1 MMKIEK
7 QIQSLLPGATILG
20 TILLAGAT
28 APAATILQTVT
39 EGTGIDWTAASWG
52 SPPAA
57 AAASGNNYE
66 SPSSF
71 TVRTPNKNLSSLYS
85 TNFAGDSL
93 QIDAGSILYL
103 KHGGNATNAARVN
116 LVLNGG
122 AMTFHGGFAPTPAT
136 VGGTL
141 QVITDSVISTDQ
153 TGANAADIWL
163 LSPVSGS
170 GNLTVNMLAPGTNNV
185 VLFGTNTAYSGNWS
199 NANGGLIITGS
210 TTNALGSG
218 VVTLQ
223 VADAFL
229 GFNAA
234 NNLVVSNSIYGKG
247 SVVKLNTNTVNLS
260 GNNTFTGSLIISN
273 GVLQI
278 GSDSAISN
286 AAVISLLNGATLNA
300 SLAGGLTLNPAGQNM
315 NCNGTVI
322 SNLTIATTNTLN
334 FNLTATTNDVLNVTG
349 SLTLNGNPILNLTL
363 SGYKASG
370 VYRLINYSG
379 AIQGGGSFNLVP
391 PSGSTETFQLDTSTP
406 GQVNLIVT
414 GVILNLAWVGD
425 GSANNWDT
433 TSPNWTG
440 DTNIYSAVGD
450 AVTFN
455 DSGSS
460 VPDINVT
467 LPVTPIS

>member
-71 TVRTPNKNLSSLYS
+71 TVRTPNKNLSSLYL

-273 GVLQI
+273 GVLQPGWRI
-278 GSDSAISN
+278 NFESGRSKHELQWHGDFKSN
-286 AAVISLLNGATLNA
+286 HCNDQYAQL
-300 SLAGGLTLNPAGQNM
+300 QF
-315 NCNGTVI
+315 NCDHERRI
-322 SNLTIATTNTLN
+322 ER
-334 FNLTATTNDVLNVTG
+334 D
-349 SLTLNGNPILNLTL
+349 
-363 SGYKASG
+363 G
-370 VYRLINYSG
+370 V
-379 AIQGGGSFNLVP
+379 
-391 PSGSTETFQLDTSTP
+391 
-406 GQVNLIVT
+406 
-414 GVILNLAWVGD
+414 
-425 GSANNWDT
+425 
-433 TSPNWTG
+433 
-440 DTNIYSAVGD
+440 
-450 AVTFN
+450 
-455 DSGSS
+455 
-460 VPDINVT
+460 
-467 LPVTPIS
+467 